1 MNPPNSYY
9 KVLAS
14 AIVNKILQKFEIAK
28 TYIAI
33 LILLL
38 HAYKKKQLWKGK
50 MCKRKGKRSDSLS
63 ISGDVLSSRFL
74 GVNLLGL

>member
-38 HAYKKKQLWKGK
+38 HAYKKNNYGKVKCVKG
-50 MCKRKGKRSDSLS
+50 RAN
-63 ISGDVLSSRFL
+63 VLIH
-74 GVNLLGL
+74 

>member
-38 HAYKKKQLWKGK
+38 HA
-50 MCKRKGKRSDSLS
+50 
-63 ISGDVLSSRFL
+63 
-74 GVNLLGL
+74 